1 MYNLIEYSN
10 NHSKTWAS
18 VWKYYRGEPA
28 LTAAGIIDNF
38 HTADNGASFKFKQ
51 KITSVTGDNGTKK
64 FEIMVPL
71 KCLSNFWKTLETPLI
86 NCEINRILIKIGNK
100 LLNLLAKA
108 FRKSF
113 IINANFLYYDL
124 VT

>member
-51 KITSVTGDNGTKK
+51 KITDVTGDNGTKK
-64 FEIMVPL
+64 FEIMVTL
-71 KCLSNFWKTLETPLI
+71 KYLSNFWKTLETPLI
-86 NCEINRILIKIGNK
+86 NLILIKIENK
-100 LLNLLAKA
+100 LLNLPAKA
-108 FRKSF
+108 FR
-113 IINANFLYYDL
+113 NFFPYQC
-124 VT
+124 